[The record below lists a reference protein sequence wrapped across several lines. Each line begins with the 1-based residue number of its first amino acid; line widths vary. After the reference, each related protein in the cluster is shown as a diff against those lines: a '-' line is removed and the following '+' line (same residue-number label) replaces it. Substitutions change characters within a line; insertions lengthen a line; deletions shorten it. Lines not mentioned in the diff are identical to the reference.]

1 MLMSP
6 RRYLPEKAFLRKLF
20 ALASGTIAGQAIV
33 VASSPLLTRLFTPAE
48 FGQFAVL
55 AAVIA
60 ITGIAACW
68 RFEFAVLAL
77 PDDAEAAAVLRAAIV
92 VAAAMTLA
100 TAAAV
105 WFLGDWFVVLVD
117 ATPLAPWLWLIPCA
131 VLIWGLGGLG
141 TYWSLR
147 RGNYRR
153 NGLNRTLTLGTQAS
167 GQIAFGLLG
176 AGSPGLVLGYLC
188 GYVVRL
194 MHHAALIAPN
204 DRRLLLAPTWR
215 DAWRVVRENWRY
227 PVFSAPSSLLH
238 TLCEMLPAIAIAALF
253 GPATAG
259 LYALAHRLMGLPVKL
274 LGEAAS
280 HVFFGEG
287 RALTGPALQRFFLR
301 TMCLFIALGVIGMLP
316 ILLFAPPLFALV
328 FGEAWREAGVIV
340 QLLVPLHFARFIA
353 GPVSQLFVV
362 LGRQDIYFVSSIL
375 NITAITASFAVGYLL
390 DLETNSTILLFSLAS
405 AAVFAVELG
414 AAARLVWR
422 SSRQQPLAD
431 RAG

>member
-20 ALASGTIAGQAIV
+20 ALASGTIVGQAIV

-60 ITGIAACW
+60 IAGIAACW
-68 RFEFAVLAL
+68 RLEFAVLAL
-77 PDDAEAAAVLRAAIV
+77 PDDADAAAVLQAAVV
-92 VAAAMTLA
+92 VALLMTLA
-100 TAAAV
+100 TTAAV

-117 ATPLAPWLWLIPCA
+117 AAPLAPWLWLIPCA
-131 VLIWGLGGLG
+131 VLIWGLGGLC

-153 NGLNRTLTLGTQAS
+153 NGLNRTLTLGTQAG
-167 GQIAFGLLG
+167 GQIALGLLG
-176 AGSPGLVLGYLC
+176 MGSPGLMLGYLC

-204 DRRLLLAPTWR
+204 DRRLLLAPTFR
-215 DAWRVVRENWRY
+215 EVRQTARENWRY

-238 TLCEMLPAIAIAALF
+238 TLCEMLPAIFIAALF

-287 RALTGPALQRFFLR
+287 RKLAGRELRRFFLR
-301 TMCLFIALGVIGMLP
+301 TMCMFGGLAILGMLP
-316 ILLFAPPLFALV
+316 ILLFAPPLFALA

-362 LGRQDIYFVSSIL
+362 LRRQDVYFFSSIL
-375 NITAITASFAVGYLL
+375 NSTAIAASFAIGYLF
-390 DLETNSTILLFSLAS
+390 DFSANATILLFSSAS
-405 AAVFAVELG
+405 AAVFAVELA

-422 SSRQQPLAD
+422 SERQPPPAE
-431 RAG
+431 RTG

>member
-1 MLMSP
+1 MLVSP

-20 ALASGTIAGQAIV
+20 TLASGTIVGQAIV

-77 PDDAEAAAVLRAAIV
+77 PDDADAAAVLRAAIV

-100 TAAAV
+100 TTAAV

-153 NGLNRTLTLGTQAS
+153 NGLNRTLTLGTQAG

-176 AGSPGLVLGYLC
+176 TGSPGLVLGYLC

-215 DAWRVVRENWRY
+215 DAWRVARENWRY

-287 RALTGPALQRFFLR
+287 RALTGPDLQRFFLR

-353 GPVSQLFVV
+353 GPVSQLFIVIK
-362 LGRQDIYFVSSIL
+362 RQDIYFYSATL
-375 NITAITASFAVGYLL
+375 NLTAILFVFVVGYMFSFG
-390 DLETNSTILLFSLAS
+390 TNMTILLFSIAS

-422 SSRQQPLAD
+422 SSRQQP

>member
-1 MLMSP
+1 MLVSP

-20 ALASGTIAGQAIV
+20 TLASGTVVGQGIV

-68 RFEFAVLAL
+68 RLEFAVLAL
-77 PDDAEAAAVLRAAIV
+77 PDDAEAAAVLRAAVV
-92 VAAAMTLA
+92 VALLMTLA
-100 TAAAV
+100 TATAV
-105 WFLGDWFVVLVD
+105 WFVGDWFVVLVD
-117 ATPLAPWLWLIPCA
+117 AAPLAPWLWLVPCA

-153 NGLNRTLTLGTQAS
+153 NGLNRTLTLGSQAG
-167 GQIAFGLLG
+167 GQVAFGLLG
-176 AGSPGLVLGYLC
+176 TGSPGLVLGYLC

-194 MHHAALIAPN
+194 AHYLALLTAD
-204 DRRLLLAPTWR
+204 DRRQLAAP
-215 DAWRVVRENWRY
+215 AWRTVWRVARENWRY
-227 PVFSAPSSLLH
+227 PAFSAPSSLLH
-238 TLCEMLPAIAIAALF
+238 TLCEMLPAIFIAALF

-274 LGEAAS
+274 VGEAAS

-287 RALTGPALQRFFLR
+287 RSLTGRELRRFFLR
-301 TMCLFIALGVIGMLP
+301 TMCLFGGLAIIGMLP
-316 ILLFAPPLFALV
+316 ILLFAPPLFALL

-362 LGRQDIYFVSSIL
+362 LGRQDVYFFSSIL
-375 NITAITASFAVGYLL
+375 NSTAIAASFATGYLF
-390 DLETNSTILLFSLAS
+390 DFRANATILLFSSAS
-405 AAVFAVELG
+405 AAGFAVEL
-414 AAARLVWR
+414 AVAARLVWR
-422 SSRQQPLAD
+422 SSRQPLPAD
-431 RAG
+431 RTG

>member
-1 MLMSP
+1 MLVSP

-60 ITGIAACW
+60 IAGIAACW
-68 RFEFAVLAL
+68 RFEFAVLTL

-141 TYWSLR
+141 SYWSLR
-147 RGNYRR
+147 RGDYGR
-153 NGLNRTLTLGTQAS
+153 NGLNRTLTLGTQAG
-167 GQIAFGLLG
+167 GQVAFGLLG
-176 AGSPGLVLGYLC
+176 TGSPGLVLGYLC

-194 MHHAALIAPN
+194 THYLALLTAD
-204 DRRLLLAPTWR
+204 DRQRLAAPTWR
-215 DAWRVVRENWRY
+215 TVWRVARENWRY
-227 PVFSAPSSLLH
+227 PVFSAPSSLVH

-280 HVFFGEG
+280 QVFLGEG
-287 RALTGPALQRFFLR
+287 RRLAGTELQRFFIR
-301 TMCLFIALGVIGMLP
+301 TMSLFSGLGILAMLP
-316 ILLFAPPLFALV
+316 LLLFAPALFALV

-340 QLLVPLHFARFIA
+340 QLLVPLHLARFVA
-353 GPVSQLFVV
+353 VPVSQLFIVV
-362 LGRQDIYFVSSIL
+362 KRQDIYFVSSAL
-375 NITAITASFAVGYLL
+375 KLLALLASFAAGHLL
-390 DLETNSTILLFSLAS
+390 GLSAAATILLFSLTSS
-405 AAVFAVELG
+405 AAFAFELIVSWRMAHRHEG
-414 AAARLVWR
+414 DPRAAGDM
-422 SSRQQPLAD
+422 P
-431 RAG
+431 

>member
-1 MLMSP
+1 MFVSP
-6 RRYLPEKAFLRKLF
+6 RRYLPEMAFLRKLF
-20 ALASGTIAGQAIV
+20 TLASGTIVGQAIV
-33 VASSPLLTRLFTPAE
+33 VASSPVLTRLFTPAE
-48 FGQFAVL
+48 FGQFAVM

-77 PDDAEAAAVLRAAIV
+77 PDDGEAAAMVS
-92 VAAAMTLA
+92 AAALVALMMALA
-100 TAAAV
+100 TSCGV
-105 WFLGDWFVVLVD
+105 WFLGDWFAMVVN
-117 ATPLAPWLWLIPCA
+117 AEPLAPWLWLIPCA

-147 RGNYRR
+147 QGNYRR
-153 NGLNRTLTLGTQAS
+153 NGLNRTLTLGAQAG
-167 GQIAFGLLG
+167 GQIALGLLG
-176 AGSPGLVLGYLC
+176 TGSPGLVLGYLC

-194 MHHAALIAPN
+194 IHHLGMMTAD
-204 DRRLLLAPTWR
+204 DRRRLALPTWWTV
-215 DAWRVVRENWRY
+215 WRVARENWRY

-238 TLCEMLPAIAIAALF
+238 TICEMAPAIAIAALF
-253 GPATAG
+253 GPVTAG

-287 RALTGPALQRFFLR
+287 RALSGPDLQRFFMR
-301 TMCLFIALGVIGMLP
+301 TMCLFIGLGVIGMLP
-316 ILLFAPPLFALV
+316 ILLFAPPLFAQV

-362 LGRQDIYFVSSIL
+362 LRRQDVYFLSSML
-375 NITAITASFAVGYLL
+375 NITAITVSFAVGYLL
-390 DLETNSTILLFSLAS
+390 DLRANQTVLLFSLAS
-405 AAVFAVELG
+405 AAVFAVELA

-422 SSRQQPLAD
+422 SSRQLPLAD